1 MNSLMSQFR
10 TLAMVLT
17 QFKIMTQNLKTV
29 LLPLTLAM
37 ITSFSMTIMIL
48 ASVRL
53 MAPSLLILTE
63 TTQTPRLTKK
73 A

>member
-1 MNSLMSQFR
+1 
-10 TLAMVLT
+10 
-17 QFKIMTQNLKTV
+17 
-29 LLPLTLAM
+29 LTLAM

-53 MAPSLLILTE
+53 MAPSLRILTE